1 MLIFLH
7 SGGVNLNCKV
17 TPSKTEEGVYECL
30 YIPPKVGQYV
40 INITFG
46 GQHITK
52 SPFRVDVGPEKF
64 TKIVAFGPG
73 LEGGVVNQP
82 ACFTVETNG
91 EVGAL
96 GECYTEHV
104 LIAVIYCEKSIC
116 MCLDVY
122 IRTHLCLSKTANI

>member
-1 MLIFLH
+1 MENPLPNKYGFCVFAIHNIFHLLA
-7 SGGVNLNCKV
+7 GGANIKCEVK
-17 TPSKTEEGVYECL
+17 PSKTEEGVYECV

-52 SPFRVDVGPEKF
+52 SPFRVDVGPEK
-64 TKIVAFGPG
+64 TSKIVAYGPG

-91 EVGAL
+91 ETGAL
-96 GECYTEHV
+96 GN
-104 LIAVIYCEKSIC
+104 S
-116 MCLDVY
+116 VY
-122 IRTHLCLSKTANI
+122 D

>member
-1 MLIFLH
+1 M
-7 SGGVNLNCKV
+7 NCKV
-17 TPSKTEEGVYECL
+17 TVSKTEEGVYECL

-64 TKIVAFGPG
+64 SKIVAFGPG

-96 GECYTEHV
+96 GKKVAAFYRNT
-104 LIAVIYCEKSIC
+104 
-116 MCLDVY
+116 MPY
-122 IRTHLCLSKTANI
+122 INCHLKHF

>member
-1 MLIFLH
+1 MCCFFFV
-7 SGGVNLNCKV
+7 GGVNLNCKV
-17 TPSKTEEGVYECL
+17 TVSKTEEGVYECL

-64 TKIVAFGPG
+64 SKIVAFGPG

-96 GECYTEHV
+96 GKKVAAFYRNT
-104 LIAVIYCEKSIC
+104 
-116 MCLDVY
+116 MPY
-122 IRTHLCLSKTANI
+122 INCHLKHF

>member
-1 MLIFLH
+1 MSDLVGNPEDQFSHNEAHMNVEIIFCLYLT
-7 SGGVNLNCKV
+7 GGANIKCEIK
-17 TPSKTEEGVYECL
+17 PSKTEEGVYECF

-52 SPFRVDVGPEKF
+52 SPFRVDVGPEK
-64 TKIVAFGPG
+64 TSKVVAYGPG

-91 EVGAL
+91 ETGAL
-96 GECYTEHV
+96 G
-104 LIAVIYCEKSIC
+104 K
-116 MCLDVY
+116 
-122 IRTHLCLSKTANI
+122 

>member
-1 MLIFLH
+1 MLIWFEPCLL
-7 SGGVNLNCKV
+7 GGVNLNCKV

-64 TKIVAFGPG
+64 SRVVAYGPG

-96 GECYTEHV
+96 GRLTVWHIPNLV
-104 LIAVIYCEKSIC
+104 HNSL
-116 MCLDVY
+116 
-122 IRTHLCLSKTANI
+122 T